1 METYL
6 NNGEPKSSMKEM
18 TIELIEKPKNPIII
32 SGVPG
37 YGFVGTIATEFLI
50 RHLKARQIGRIWSEE
65 LMPIA
70 AIHESKVV
78 EPVGL
83 FYSEKYNVIIMH
95 VLSDLKK
102 HEWQIADNI
111 LKIADM
117 LNAKEIL
124 CLEAV
129 GDEDLSDM
137 KTYYFT
143 SDESKRKQFQGFGIE
158 PFKEG
163 MIMGVTGA
171 LLLKKPAKVSVFF
184 VEIHAQLGDNEAAA
198 KLIEILDKYLHLGV
212 DFAPLLK
219 AAKEFEESLKNAVKK
234 GQKAAT
240 AKQQFRTDVNYM
252 G

>member
-1 METYL
+1 
-6 NNGEPKSSMKEM
+6 MKEM
-18 TIELIEKPKNPIII
+18 VIELTEKPKNPVIV

-70 AIHESKVV
+70 AIHESRVV
-78 EPVGL
+78 EPIGV
-83 FYSEKYNVIIMH
+83 FYSEKYNIVIMH

-102 HEWQIADNI
+102 HEWQVADNI

-117 LNAKEIL
+117 LNAKEVV

-129 GDEDLSDM
+129 GDEDVTDM

-143 SDESKRKQFQGFGIE
+143 TDDAKKKQFQGFGIE

-171 LLLKKPAKVSVFF
+171 MLLKKPGKVSVFF

-198 KLIEILDKYLHLGV
+198 KLIELLDKYLHLNV
-212 DFAPLLK
+212 DYEPLLK
-219 AAKEFEESLKNAVKK
+219 AAKELEQSLKEAVKK
-234 GQKAAT
+234 GHKAANT
-240 AKQQFRTDVNYM
+240 AQQYGTDVNYM

>member
-1 METYL
+1 
-6 NNGEPKSSMKEM
+6 MKEM
-18 TIELIEKPKNPIII
+18 IIELTEKPKSPIIV
-32 SGVPG
+32 SGFPG

-70 AIHESKVV
+70 AIHESKIV
-78 EPVGL
+78 EPIGV
-83 FYSEKYNVIIMH
+83 FYSEKYNIIVMH
-95 VLSDLKK
+95 VLSDLRK
-102 HEWQIADNI
+102 HEWQVADNI

-117 LNAKEIL
+117 VNAKEVV

-129 GDEDLSDM
+129 GDEDITDM

-143 SDESKRKQFQGFGIE
+143 TDEAKKKHFQGLGIE

-171 LLLKKPAKVSVFF
+171 MLLKKPAKVSVFF

-198 KLIEILDKYLHLGV
+198 KLIEILDKYLHLNV
-212 DFAPLLK
+212 DYEPLLK
-219 AAKEFEESLKNAVKK
+219 AAKELEESLKETVKK
-234 GQKAAT
+234 GHKAANT
-240 AKQQFRTDVNYM
+240 AQQYGTDVNYM

>member
-1 METYL
+1 
-6 NNGEPKSSMKEM
+6 MKEM
-18 TIELIEKPKNPIII
+18 TIELTEKPKNPVIV
-32 SGVPG
+32 SGFPG

-70 AIHESKVV
+70 AIHESRIV
-78 EPVGL
+78 EPIGV
-83 FYSEKYNVIIMH
+83 FYSEKYNLIVMH

-102 HEWQIADNI
+102 HEWQVAENI

-117 LNAKEIL
+117 LSAKEVV

-129 GDEDLSDM
+129 GDEDITDM

-143 SDESKRKQFQGFGIE
+143 SDEAKKKQFQGFGIE

-171 LLLKKPAKVSVFF
+171 MLLKKPAKVSVLF

-212 DFAPLLK
+212 DYEPLIK
-219 AAKEFEESLKNAVKK
+219 AAKELEQSLKEAINK
-234 GQKAAT
+234 GQKATAT
-240 AKQQFRTDVNYM
+240 NKQFGTDVNYM

>member
-1 METYL
+1 MLLE
-6 NNGEPKSSMKEM
+6 
-18 TIELIEKPKNPIII
+18 IREKPKNPIII

-65 LMPIA
+65 LIPIV
-70 AIHESKVV
+70 AIHDSKVV
-78 EPVGL
+78 EPIGV
-83 FYSEKYNVIIMH
+83 FYSEKYNIVILH

-102 HEWQIADNI
+102 HEWQVADNI
-111 LKIADM
+111 LKLADM
-117 LNAKEIL
+117 LNAKELL

-129 GDEDLSDM
+129 GDEDISDM

-143 SDESKRKQFQGFGIE
+143 MDEVKKKQFQGLGIE

-171 LLLKKPAKVSVFF
+171 MLLKKPSKISVFF

-198 KLIEILDKYLHLGV
+198 KLIEILDKYLHLEV
-212 DFAPLLK
+212 DFEPLLK

-234 GQKAAT
+234 GHKAAAAT
-240 AKQQFRTDVNYM
+240 KQFGTDVNYM